1 MHPIHPLIAMLLL
14 GSTMTH
20 AADSTPDRL
29 DPNFAVTQPGS
40 DLLWYDARSL
50 GLRGQGW
57 PQDELAQP
65 FARLP
70 ARAEHVVRPEVWQ
83 LAQHSAGLEIRFRS
97 DASEIS
103 ARWTV
108 RNASLAMDHMP
119 ATGVSGLDL
128 YVDLDGTW
136 RWLGVGR
143 PTQSPTNQVRLIGNI
158 PAQGMR
164 SYRLY
169 LPLYNGLESIQ
180 LGVPKDAALA
190 PAAADD
196 QRPVVVYGTSIVQG
210 GCASRP
216 GMAYPAILGRQ
227 LRVPMINLG
236 FSGNGRAEPEV
247 ATLVAELDPAVFIVD
262 PLPNLSAE
270 LVRERIPPFVAALR
284 ARHPKTPI
292 VLVGNVSYLQ
302 RVVHPPGSDPNDKNA
317 VLRPIVDQLMAGDP
331 LIFHVP
337 GELLYGDDNEAT
349 VDGVHATDLG
359 FTRMAAAIR
368 PVLERAL
375 AASR

>member
-1 MHPIHPLIAMLLL
+1 MASIAEN
-14 GSTMTH
+14 
-20 AADSTPDRL
+20 APERL

-40 DLLWYDARSL
+40 DLLWYDARIL

-57 PQDELAQP
+57 QDGLGQP

-70 ARAEHVVRPEVWQ
+70 ARAEQTVRPEVWS
-83 LAQHSAGLEIRFRS
+83 LAQHSAGLEIRFVS
-97 DASEIS
+97 DAREIS

-108 RNASLAMDHMP
+108 RNPGLAMDHMP

-128 YVDLDGTW
+128 YVDLAGTW

-143 PTQSPTNQVRLIGNI
+143 PTQSPTNQGRLIGDI
-158 PAQGMR
+158 PAQGLR

-169 LPLYNGLESIQ
+169 LPLYNGIESIQ
-180 LGVPKDAALA
+180 LGVPKGAILA
-190 PAAADD
+190 PATAEKN
-196 QRPVVVYGTSIVQG
+196 RPVVVYGSSIVQG

-227 LRVPMINLG
+227 LGVPMVNLG

-247 ATLVAELDPAVFIVD
+247 ASLVAELDASVFVLD

-270 LVRERIPPFVAALR
+270 QVRERIPPFVAALR
-284 ARHPKTPI
+284 ARHPRTPI
-292 VLVGNVSYLQ
+292 VLVGNITYLQ
-302 RVVHPPGSDPNDKNA
+302 RVLHPPGSDLGDKNA
-317 VLRPIVDQLMAGDP
+317 VLRPIAERLMAADP

-337 GELLYGDDNEAT
+337 GETLYGDDNEAT

-368 PVLERAL
+368 PVLEQAL
-375 AASR
+375 AAAR

>member
-1 MHPIHPLIAMLLL
+1 MSSAPE
-14 GSTMTH
+14 
-20 AADSTPDRL
+20 RL

-40 DLLWYDARSL
+40 DLLWYDALPL

-57 PQDELAQP
+57 RDGLGQP

-70 ARAEHVVRPEVWQ
+70 ARAQQTVRPEVWN
-83 LAQHSAGLEIRFRS
+83 LAQHSAGLEIRFAS
-97 DASEIS
+97 DAREIS

-108 RNASLAMDHMP
+108 RNPGLAMDHMP

-128 YVDLDGTW
+128 YVEHEGAW
-136 RWLGVGR
+136 RWLGIGR
-143 PTQSPTNQVRLIGNI
+143 PTQSPTNQVRLIGDI
-158 PAQGMR
+158 PAQGLR
-164 SYRLY
+164 PFRLY
-169 LPLYNGLESIQ
+169 LPLYNGLESLQ
-180 LGVPKDAALA
+180 LGVPQGAILA
-190 PAAADD
+190 PAAAERM
-196 QRPVVVYGTSIVQG
+196 RPVVVYGTSIVQG

-227 LRVPMINLG
+227 LGVPMINLG

-247 ATLVAELDPAVFIVD
+247 ASLVAELDASVFVLD

-270 LVRERIPPFVAALR
+270 LVQERIPPFVAALR
-284 ARHPKTPI
+284 ARHPRTPI
-292 VLVGNVSYLQ
+292 VLVGNITYLQ
-302 RVVHPPGSDPNDKNA
+302 RVLHPAGSGPGDKNA
-317 VLRPIVDQLMAGDP
+317 VLRPIAERLMAADP

-337 GELLYGDDNEAT
+337 GESLYGDDNEAT

-375 AASR
+375 ASAR